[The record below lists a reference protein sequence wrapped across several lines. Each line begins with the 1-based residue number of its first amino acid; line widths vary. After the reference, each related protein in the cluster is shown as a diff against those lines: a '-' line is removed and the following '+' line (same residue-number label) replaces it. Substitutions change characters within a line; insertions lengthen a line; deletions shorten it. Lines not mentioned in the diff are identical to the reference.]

1 MGSEVV
7 APIPFRFIFKLWL
20 VAVVSGV
27 FGVFMPV
34 SWISVGFLVGDEGV
48 RVIVVVVNSDV
59 AVLRILTLVVRS
71 SLEELSTFASLAVTL
86 FAESLGLG
94 QR

>member
-1 MGSEVV
+1 
-7 APIPFRFIFKLWL
+7 
-20 VAVVSGV
+20 
-27 FGVFMPV
+27 MPV
-34 SWISVGFLVGDEGV
+34 SLISVGFLVGDEGV
-48 RVIVVVVNSDV
+48 RVVVVVVNSDV

-94 QR
+94 WRRLLVDARVLCDQCFCNLVKVTNV